1 MAKYFH
7 ERRNTVIICGR
18 SENRLTQATKEL
30 QVIHTIKC
38 DVADFGDRKTLFLYV
53 SGNFPNINI
62 LINNAGIQRDID
74 LTKGISDL
82 SCDLN
87 VLSGLAF
94 MVERAIGMP
103 VYCATKAGLHA
114 FSIAQRKQLAPLTK
128 AVFPVKPSSI
138 VCRSSFFYIRRV
150 VPEIRVSFIQ
160 PVLPRGIE
168 YIHVQRVF

>member
-82 SCDLN
+82 SCDRKCFIRPCFYGRARDWYAGILRDKGRTARIFDSTTQATRPAYK
-87 VLSGLAF
+87 SG
-94 MVERAIGMP
+94 
-103 VYCATKAGLHA
+103 
-114 FSIAQRKQLAPLTK
+114 FSR
-128 AVFPVKPSSI
+128 
-138 VCRSSFFYIRRV
+138 
-150 VPEIRVSFIQ
+150 
-160 PVLPRGIE
+160 
-168 YIHVQRVF
+168 